1 MGFNYDNSKK
11 YYNVILDLCGVSYIK
26 EYTNL
31 PIILDTSHAMGY
43 SYGVPDLT
51 RACVAMGID
60 GLLIESHPNPKI
72 AKSDAAQQLDFN
84 EFKNMFNS
92 LKPIA
97 KAVGKDII

>member
-1 MGFNYDNSKK
+1 MFGELKK
-11 YYNVILDLCGVSYIK
+11 PLLYKNINI
-26 EYTNL
+26 
-31 PIILDTSHAMGY
+31 PIIG
-43 SYGVPDLT
+43 
-51 RACVAMGID
+51 
-60 GLLIESHPNPKI
+60 PNPKI